1 MGVVVFCGWGGLC
14 YPSRFP
20 PEQEEVGTQSQ
31 GVSWVSSLRLELY
44 LLQVQS
50 CTFPSPPSAGDPAAT
65 LPRDLLRPPPAIC
78 GFHLHLRQVSL
89 VLTHLVG
96 SWGLLAWRTP
106 GA

>member
-1 MGVVVFCGWGGLC
+1 MGVVVFLGGGLC

-20 PEQEEVGTQSQ
+20 PEQEEVSTQSQ
-31 GVSWVSSLRLELY
+31 GVSWVSSLHLELY

-50 CTFPSPPSAGDPAAT
+50 CTSPSPPAGDPAAT
-65 LPRDLLRPPPAIC
+65 LPRDLLRPPPAIP
-78 GFHLHLRQVSL
+78 GFHLYLRQVSL